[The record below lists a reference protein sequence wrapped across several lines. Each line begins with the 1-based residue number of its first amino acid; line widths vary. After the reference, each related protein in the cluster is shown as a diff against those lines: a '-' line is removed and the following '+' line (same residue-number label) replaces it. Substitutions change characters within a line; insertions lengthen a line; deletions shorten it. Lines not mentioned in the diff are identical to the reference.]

1 MNGSNQ
7 RAYLA
12 GRLYLLAVVTVLF
25 MAGGCAKDIH
35 KPVPTDTLPVNYQ
48 SYTCD
53 QLETTFSTI
62 GRAWKEVSEI
72 PGKAVEISLLTEA
85 KAVISAAETKNCQ
98 LMLRDLEKANEETEN
113 INGVS
118 TAVRVCIAIGTAA
131 MFLVMKRS
139 IRKLV
144 NIARNTC
151 LSLSL

>member
-1 MNGSNQ
+1 MNGTNQ
-7 RAYLA
+7 KVYLTE
-12 GRLYLLAVVTVLF
+12 RFYILAVVTVLLIT
-25 MAGGCAKDIH
+25 GGCAKDIH
-35 KPVPTDTLPVNYQ
+35 KPVSTQTPPVNYQ

-72 PGKAVEISLLTEA
+72 PGKAVEISLLIEA
-85 KAVISAAETKNCQ
+85 KAVMSAAETKNCQ

-118 TAVRVCIAIGTAA
+118 TAVKVCIAIGTAA
-131 MFLVMKRS
+131 MFLVTKRN